1 MKYKVDLSRPD
12 FIFCSVW
19 LGTMILSFFIH
30 TIYTVPF
37 NAKVTSL
44 VITNILSSIFVYH
57 VLSSFYGMKSQEEI
71 IFLNVQKIQVLK
83 KWTYRLIVLWG
94 VGFIINIIF
103 SKGIPIY
110 WSIIGDSRTYTSY
123 GVPSFSGFLNAI
135 RIFTS
140 VSLMVLLVHKFK
152 IKDLLILLF
161 LILTSIMEISRGNF
175 TFLLLTVVGVF
186 FLYKKFDWKM
196 IVLLLVGIGAF
207 LVFFGFIGNIRGS
220 SGNITSIIADKSLA
234 KNLPGIFVWGIAYI
248 TSPFNNLNYAA
259 EWINPNFLPQYT
271 IMGMVPT
278 IIREALLGPLNYPIQ
293 IADAS
298 LNATTFYSPLIA
310 DFGFGFT
317 SLIVIC
323 MQIVITAIFMK
334 AKRGS
339 TFGALVYPILLSSLI
354 LSIFYMYLLT
364 LLVVFYVGIAWIFSL
379 IQKYALASDEV

>member
-1 MKYKVDLSRPD
+1 MKFKIDFSRPD
-12 FIFCSVW
+12 FIFSSVW
-19 LGTMILSFFIH
+19 LATMILSFFVQ

-44 VITNILSSIFVYH
+44 IITNILSSIFIYH
-57 VLSSFYGMKSQEEI
+57 VFRGFYCVNSQDEI
-71 IFLNVQKIQVLK
+71 VFLDAQKIYELK
-83 KWTYRLIVLWG
+83 KWTYRLVVFWL

-110 WSIIGDSRTYTSY
+110 WKIVGDSRTYTSY

-140 VSLMVLLVHKFK
+140 VSLMVLLIHKFK
-152 IKDLLILLF
+152 IKDFIILLF
-161 LILTSIMEISRGNF
+161 LLVTSIMEISRGNF
-175 TFLLLTVVGVF
+175 TFLLLTVVSVF

-196 IVLLLVGIGAF
+196 IALLLVGIGAF
-207 LVFFGFIGNIRGS
+207 LVFFGFIGNFRGS
-220 SGNITSIIADKSLA
+220 SGNITSIIVNKSMA

-248 TSPFNNLNYAA
+248 SSPFNNLNYAA
-259 EWINPNFLPQYT
+259 EWINPNYLPQFT
-271 IMGMVPT
+271 FMGMVPT
-278 IIREALLGPLNYPIQ
+278 IIRESLLGPLNYPIH

-317 SLIVIC
+317 ALIVIC
-323 MQIVITAIFMK
+323 IQTVITAIFMK
-334 AKRGS
+334 AKKGS
-339 TFGALVYPILLSSLI
+339 TFAVLVYPILLSSLV

-379 IQKYALASDEV
+379 IQKYALMSDEV